1 MSIDIERIINGTPD
15 KRIVNA
21 YNTLKNDY
29 TEENAG
35 RYKEVYSNE
44 PISSILDNAEI
55 IFSEPYFGTK
65 FFIDLVNSPWAIW
78 FTRYEDTY
86 SKISNFYDTYA
97 TKMNEVQKEN
107 LAKLQDAMHSKLIES
122 GNVINYAYYIRDNI
136 GDIESDLL
144 DAVSNEKTMV
154 VEDTIIE
161 NIDNIIVL
169 FTYLPYVAN
178 VFHPETLDKIA
189 EHLLEACDI
198 NNDFDNDMWSTY
210 IECVIMANKLSKDKG
225 WLESVHNNINNRSL
239 RQLFREFIN
248 TDLNEVISNMNIK
261 RVKSVPHHV
270 SIESAI
276 DDQLLNMEFG
286 DMNFEENSITKK
298 GFEDYTRIAFEKTSE
313 HIGIEY
319 SYTNNTESTIEGYSL
334 FRENC
339 SLDDAYTYIS
349 AFVEAEETNFE
360 VDNKDNRDYL
370 ASTAKSPKTKESNS
384 GSSRDYVATNSKAP
398 KAKNVANSIQYKAMD
413 AEAKQMALF
422 GKVARTGQDV
432 VNAGKA
438 VMALPMNVVKEI
450 KKVSDDLDKAD
461 DNRRKAFM
469 TDPGFRK
476 KSFHNLK
483 MAIMYGTAVQI
494 NLALLPILLIIRH
507 FSKDKDIRIRN
518 ELIREIETEI
528 KVCEEK
534 ITDASSAGDNKE
546 KYRLIRIKEKLLAE
560 LARVKSN
567 SKYV

>member
-144 DAVSNEKTMV
+144 DAVSEEKTMV
-154 VEDTIIE
+154 VEDIIMD

-225 WLESVHNNINNRSL
+225 WLEAVHNNINNRSL
-239 RQLFREFIN
+239 RQLLREFIN
-248 TDLNEVISNMNIK
+248 TDLNEVISNMTIK

-298 GFEDYTRIAFEKTSE
+298 GFENYTRIAFEKTSE

-334 FRENC
+334 FREAC

>member
-55 IFSEPYFGTK
+55 IFSEPYFGTD
-65 FFIDLVNSPWAIW
+65 FFIKLVEANSCIW
-78 FTRYEDTY
+78 FTRYEDIY
-86 SKISNFYDTYA
+86 NKISNFYDTYIS
-97 TKMNEVQKEN
+97 KMNGVQKEK
-107 LAKLQDAMHSKLIES
+107 LAILQDTMHRRLIES

-144 DAVSNEKTMV
+144 DAVSEEKTMV

-225 WLESVHNNINNRSL
+225 WLDAVHNNINNRSL

-370 ASTAKSPKTKESNS
+370 ASTSKSPKTKESNS

-398 KAKNVANSIQYKAMD
+398 KVKNVANSIQYKAMD

>member
-78 FTRYEDTY
+78 FTRYEDIY
-86 SKISNFYDTYA
+86 NKISNFYDTYA
-97 TKMNEVQKEN
+97 NKMNEVQKEN
-107 LAKLQDAMHSKLIES
+107 LAKLQDTMHSKLIES

-225 WLESVHNNINNRSL
+225 WLEAVHNNINNRSL
-239 RQLFREFIN
+239 RQLLREFIN

-334 FRENC
+334 FREAC

>member
-55 IFSEPYFGTK
+55 IFSEPYFGTD
-65 FFIDLVNSPWAIW
+65 FFIKLVEANSCIW
-78 FTRYEDTY
+78 FTRYEDIY
-86 SKISNFYDTYA
+86 NKISNFYDTYIS
-97 TKMNEVQKEN
+97 KMNGVQKEK
-107 LAKLQDAMHSKLIES
+107 LAILQDTMHRRLIES

-144 DAVSNEKTMV
+144 DAVTEEKTMV

-225 WLESVHNNINNRSL
+225 WLEAVHNNINNRSL
-239 RQLFREFIN
+239 RQLLREFIN

>member
-55 IFSEPYFGTK
+55 IFSEPYFGTD
-65 FFIDLVNSPWAIW
+65 FFIKLVEANSCIW
-78 FTRYEDTY
+78 FTRYEDIY
-86 SKISNFYDTYA
+86 NKISNFYDTYIS
-97 TKMNEVQKEN
+97 KMNGVQKEK
-107 LAKLQDAMHSKLIES
+107 LAILQDTMHRRLIES

-225 WLESVHNNINNRSL
+225 WLEAVHTNINNRSL
-239 RQLFREFIN
+239 RQLLREFIN

-334 FRENC
+334 FREAC

-384 GSSRDYVATNSKAP
+384 GSSREYVATNSKAP

>member
-29 TEENAG
+29 TKENAG

-44 PISSILDNAEI
+44 SISSILDNAEI
-55 IFSEPYFGTK
+55 IFSEPFYGTD
-65 FFIDLVNSPWAIW
+65 FFINLAKANDCIW
-78 FTRYEDTY
+78 FSRFEEIYE
-86 SKISNFYDTYA
+86 KISSFYDNYA
-97 TKMNEVQKEN
+97 TRMNGVQKER
-107 LAKLQDAMHSKLIES
+107 LANLQDIMHDKIITSR
-122 GNVINYAYYIRDNI
+122 NVINYAYYIRDNI
-136 GDIESDLL
+136 GDIEFRLL
-144 DAVSNEKTMV
+144 DYISHENINAI
-154 VEDTIIE
+154 EDTIM
-161 NIDNIIVL
+161 DNLDNVIVL

-189 EHLLEACDI
+189 EHLLVACDI
-198 NNDFDNDMWSTY
+198 NSDFDNEMWSTY
-210 IECVIMANKLSKDKG
+210 IECVIMANKLSKDKN
-225 WLESVHNNINNRSL
+225 WLETFHTNINNRSL
-239 RQLFREFIN
+239 RQLLREFIN

-334 FRENC
+334 FREAC
-339 SLDDAYTYIS
+339 SLDDAYTAIS
-349 AFVEAEETNFE
+349 AFTEAEETNFE

-432 VNAGKA
+432 VDAGKA

-534 ITDASSAGDNKE
+534 ITDAGSAGDNKE

>member
-144 DAVSNEKTMV
+144 DAVSEEKTMV

-225 WLESVHNNINNRSL
+225 WLEAVHNNINNRSL
-239 RQLFREFIN
+239 RQLLREFIN

-349 AFVEAEETNFE
+349 VFVEAEETNFE

>member
-55 IFSEPYFGTK
+55 IFSEPYFGTD
-65 FFIDLVNSPWAIW
+65 FFIKLVEANSCIW
-78 FTRYEDTY
+78 FTRYEDIY
-86 SKISNFYDTYA
+86 NKISNFYDTYIS
-97 TKMNEVQKEN
+97 KMNGVQKEK
-107 LAKLQDAMHSKLIES
+107 LAILQDTMHRRLIES

-144 DAVSNEKTMV
+144 DAVSNEKPSV
-154 VEDTIIE
+154 VEDIIMD

-225 WLESVHNNINNRSL
+225 WLEAVHNNINNRSL

-334 FRENC
+334 FREAC

>member
-78 FTRYEDTY
+78 FTRYEDIY

-144 DAVSNEKTMV
+144 DAVSEEKTMV

-189 EHLLEACDI
+189 DHLLEACDI

-225 WLESVHNNINNRSL
+225 WLEAVHNNINNRSL
-239 RQLFREFIN
+239 RQLLREFIN

-298 GFEDYTRIAFEKTSE
+298 GFKDYTRIAFEKTSE

>member
-1 MSIDIERIINGTPD
+1 MSIDIERIVNGTPD
-15 KRIVNA
+15 KRIINA

-44 PISSILDNAEI
+44 SISSILDNAEI
-55 IFSEPYFGTK
+55 IFSEPYFGTE
-65 FFIDLVNSPWAIW
+65 FFIKLVESDSCVW
-78 FTRYEDTY
+78 FTRYEEIY
-86 SKISNFYDTYA
+86 NKISNFYDTYA
-97 TKMNEVQKEN
+97 TNMNGIQKEK
-107 LAKLQDAMHSKLIES
+107 LAKLQDTLHTRILES
-122 GNVINYAYYIRDNI
+122 SNVINYAYYIRDNI
-136 GDIESDLL
+136 GDIEKQLL
-144 DAVSNEKTMV
+144 DAASNE
-154 VEDTIIE
+154 DISDIE
-161 NIDNIIVL
+161 NIILDNESNIIIL
-169 FTYLPYVAN
+169 FTYLPYVSN
-178 VFHPETLDKIA
+178 VLHPEVLDKIA
-189 EHLLEACDI
+189 EHLLISCDI

-210 IECVIMANKLSKDKG
+210 IECVIMANKLSKDKA
-225 WLESVHNNINNRSL
+225 WLDAFRNNINNRSL
-239 RQLFREFIN
+239 RQLLREFIN
-248 TDLNEVISNMNIK
+248 TDLNEVISNMNVK
-261 RVKSVPHHV
+261 RVKSIPHHV

-286 DMNFEENSITKK
+286 DLNYEENSVTKK

-339 SLDDAYTYIS
+339 SLDEAYTYIS
-349 AFVEAEETNFE
+349 LFTEAEGTDFE

-370 ASTAKSPKTKESNS
+370 ASTAKPTKSKDNNS
-384 GSSRDYVATNSKAP
+384 GSSRDYVASTAKAP
-398 KAKNVANSIQYKAMD
+398 KTKNLANNIQYKAMD

-422 GKVARTGQDV
+422 GKVAKTGQDV

-450 KKVSDDLDKAD
+450 KKVGADLDKAD
-461 DNRRKAFM
+461 DERRKSFM

-483 MAIMYGTAVQI
+483 MAIMYGTAIQI
-494 NLALLPILLIIRH
+494 NLALVPIIMIIRH

-546 KYRLIRIKEKLLAE
+546 KYRLIRIKEKLTAE

>member
-65 FFIDLVNSPWAIW
+65 FFIDLVNSSSAIW
-78 FTRYEDTY
+78 FTRYEDIY

-144 DAVSNEKTMV
+144 DAVSEEKTMV

-225 WLESVHNNINNRSL
+225 WLEAVHNNINNRSL
-239 RQLFREFIN
+239 RQLLREFIN

-286 DMNFEENSITKK
+286 DMNFEENSVTKK

-334 FRENC
+334 FREAC

-349 AFVEAEETNFE
+349 AFTEAEETNFE

>member
-55 IFSEPYFGTK
+55 IFSEPYFGTD
-65 FFIDLVNSPWAIW
+65 FFIKLVEANSCIW
-78 FTRYEDTY
+78 FTRYEDIY
-86 SKISNFYDTYA
+86 NKISNFYDTYIS
-97 TKMNEVQKEN
+97 KMNGVQKEK
-107 LAKLQDAMHSKLIES
+107 LAILQDTMHSKLIES

-144 DAVSNEKTMV
+144 DAVSEEKTMV

-239 RQLFREFIN
+239 RQLLREFIN

>member
-55 IFSEPYFGTK
+55 IFSEPYFGTD
-65 FFIDLVNSPWAIW
+65 FFIKLVEANSCIW
-78 FTRYEDTY
+78 FTRYEDIY
-86 SKISNFYDTYA
+86 NKISNFYDTYIS
-97 TKMNEVQKEN
+97 KMNGVQKEK
-107 LAKLQDAMHSKLIES
+107 LAILQDTMHRRLIES

-189 EHLLEACDI
+189 EHLLETCDI

-225 WLESVHNNINNRSL
+225 WLEAVHNNINNRSL

-261 RVKSVPHHV
+261 RVNSVPHHV

-334 FRENC
+334 FREAC

>member
-55 IFSEPYFGTK
+55 IFSEPYFGTD
-65 FFIDLVNSPWAIW
+65 FFIKLVEANSCIW
-78 FTRYEDTY
+78 FTRYEDIY
-86 SKISNFYDTYA
+86 NKISNFYDTYIS
-97 TKMNEVQKEN
+97 KMNGVQKEK
-107 LAKLQDAMHSKLIES
+107 LAILQDTMHRRLIES

-144 DAVSNEKTMV
+144 DAVSEEKTMV

-225 WLESVHNNINNRSL
+225 WLDAVHNNINNRSL

-334 FRENC
+334 FREAC

>member
-78 FTRYEDTY
+78 FTRYEDIY

-97 TKMNEVQKEN
+97 TNMNEVQKEN
-107 LAKLQDAMHSKLIES
+107 LAKLQDAMHSKLIEL

-144 DAVSNEKTMV
+144 DAVSGEKTMV

-225 WLESVHNNINNRSL
+225 WLEVVHNNINNRSL
-239 RQLFREFIN
+239 RQLLREFIN

>member
-44 PISSILDNAEI
+44 PISSILDKAEI
-55 IFSEPYFGTK
+55 IFSEPYFGTD
-65 FFIDLVNSPWAIW
+65 FFIKLVEANSCIW
-78 FTRYEDTY
+78 FTRYEDIY
-86 SKISNFYDTYA
+86 NKISNFYDTYIS
-97 TKMNEVQKEN
+97 KMNGVQKEK
-107 LAKLQDAMHSKLIES
+107 LAILQDTMHRRLIES

-144 DAVSNEKTMV
+144 DAVTEEKTMV

-225 WLESVHNNINNRSL
+225 WLEAVHNNINNRSL
-239 RQLFREFIN
+239 RQLLREFIN

-286 DMNFEENSITKK
+286 DMNFEENSVTKK

-334 FRENC
+334 FREAC

-370 ASTAKSPKTKESNS
+370 ASTAKAPKTKESNS

>member
-15 KRIVNA
+15 KRIVNV

-78 FTRYEDTY
+78 FTRYEDIY

-144 DAVSNEKTMV
+144 DAVSEEKTMV

-225 WLESVHNNINNRSL
+225 WLEAVHNNINNRSL
-239 RQLFREFIN
+239 RQLLREFIN

>member
-55 IFSEPYFGTK
+55 IFSEPYFGTD
-65 FFIDLVNSPWAIW
+65 FFTKLVEANSCIW
-78 FTRYEDTY
+78 FTRYEDIY
-86 SKISNFYDTYA
+86 NKISNFYDTYIS
-97 TKMNEVQKEN
+97 KMNGVQKEK
-107 LAKLQDAMHSKLIES
+107 LAILQDTMHRRLIES

-144 DAVSNEKTMV
+144 DAVSEEKPSV
-154 VEDTIIE
+154 VEDIIMD

-225 WLESVHNNINNRSL
+225 WLDAVHNNINNRSL

-270 SIESAI
+270 SVESAI

-313 HIGIEY
+313 YIGIEY

>member
-55 IFSEPYFGTK
+55 IFSEPYFGND
-65 FFIDLVNSPWAIW
+65 FFIKLVEANSCIW
-78 FTRYEDTY
+78 FTRYEDIY
-86 SKISNFYDTYA
+86 NKISNFYDTYIS
-97 TKMNEVQKEN
+97 KMNGVQKEK
-107 LAKLQDAMHSKLIES
+107 LAILQDTMHRRLIES

-144 DAVSNEKTMV
+144 DAVCEEKTMV

-225 WLESVHNNINNRSL
+225 WLEAVHNNINNRSL
-239 RQLFREFIN
+239 RQLLREFIN

-334 FRENC
+334 FREAC
-339 SLDDAYTYIS
+339 SLDDAYTAIS

-413 AEAKQMALF
+413 VEAKQMALF